1 MKLTDIN
8 TNNISDEII
17 KKVLFNTPKKKY
29 LEADCLIVFGCHLK
43 PLLEERISL
52 AVDILKSKKIN
63 KVLLTGGIG
72 VIGDFNESKYMKEL
86 LLTHGIKKEM
96 ILIEDKSTTTE
107 ENITNSIEILKKLNL
122 LKNKKIILVSS
133 QAHLRRIGMEFKKQL
148 NDTKFEI
155 IAEYPSSSLL
165 SFENIIKSNELK
177 ELTINEIK
185 KIISF
190 IDKGIIDD
198 ESI

>member
-17 KKVLFNTPKKKY
+17 KKVLFNTPKKEY

-43 PLLEERISL
+43 PLLEERINL
-52 AVDILKSKKIN
+52 AIDILNSKKIN

-72 VIGDFNESKYMKEL
+72 VAGDFNESKYMEEAL
-86 LLTHGIKKEM
+86 LNHGIKKEM

-107 ENITNSIEILKKLNL
+107 ENIINSIEILERHNL
-122 LKNKKIILVSS
+122 LKNNKIILVSS

-165 SFENIIKSNELK
+165 SFENIIKSDELK
-177 ELTINEIK
+177 ELIINEIK

-190 IDKGIIDD
+190 IDIGIIDD